1 YFSRFPPFDY
11 NAYLDLLTAKNHN
24 FIRLW
29 TAKKSYG
36 KLIDPALGYFTPIP
50 FLRVSGH
57 GNSAD
62 GGLKFDLSLFDQSWF
77 NRMRAR
83 VIAAGSRGIYVD
95 IVLFNGWWIDGGT
108 SVDQTTECN
117 NHYFNPAN

>member
-1 YFSRFPPFDY
+1 LNDFSRFPPFDY
-11 NAYLDLLTAKNHN
+11 NGYLDLLTAKNHN

-29 TAKKSYG
+29 MAKKSYG
-36 KLIDPALGYFTPIP
+36 KLIDPALSYFTPIP
-50 FLRVSGH
+50 FSRVSGH

-83 VIAAGSRGIYVD
+83 VIAAGSTGIYVD
-95 IVLFNGWWIDGGT
+95 IVLFNGWWIDGRRRPTGT
-108 SVDQTTECN
+108 VFWTNAAT
-117 NHYFNPAN
+117 Y